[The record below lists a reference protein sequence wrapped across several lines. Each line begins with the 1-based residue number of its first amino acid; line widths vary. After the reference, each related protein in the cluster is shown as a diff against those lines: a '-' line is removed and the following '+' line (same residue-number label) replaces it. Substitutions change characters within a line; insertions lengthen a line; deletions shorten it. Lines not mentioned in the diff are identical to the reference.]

1 MVRRAVKPV
10 RRAMRGILLAN
21 TSDAIGYGVIG
32 AGLVGPTHAAAAARA
47 PGSQLIAVC
56 DLMAERAEAVAEQ
69 HGAIP
74 LTEVDALLDRKDIQ
88 IVSICLPT
96 RLHLEVA
103 ERAVAAGK
111 HIVVEKP
118 LELSLERADRLL
130 AAAKAKGV
138 QVAAIFNRRYIPALK
153 ATKRAVEEG
162 LLGDLLVA
170 DMYYKSYR
178 TQEYYDD
185 SGWRGTWEQEGGAA
199 LINQGIH
206 GVDLLRWIAGPV
218 ARIFGYT
225 DHLRRDIE
233 ADDTTAAVARYANG
247 AFGVMQAM
255 TSIEPRL
262 PDRLEYHGTKGTIQL
277 SNYRISTWVVPGA
290 ESWPEAVEAEER
302 EMLAS
307 TRSLETAGHHAQIA
321 EIVAAIRSGRPPAV
335 TGEEGR
341 RSLEVVLA
349 IYESARTGREVR
361 LPMDAP

>member
-1 MVRRAVKPV
+1 MASTQDV
-10 RRAMRGILLAN
+10 
-21 TSDAIGYGVIG
+21 IGLGVIG

-47 PGSQLIAVC
+47 PGGQLVAVC
-56 DLMAERAEAVAEQ
+56 DMVADRAEAVAEQ
-69 HGAIP
+69 YGALA
-74 LTEVDALLDRKDIQ
+74 LTEVDALLERSDIQ

-111 HIVVEKP
+111 HIIVEKP

-130 AAAKAKGV
+130 QAARAQNV
-138 QVAAIFNRRYIPALK
+138 QVTAIFNRRFIPALQ
-153 ATKRAVEEG
+153 AAKRAVDEG

-170 DMYYKSYR
+170 DMYYKSFR

-185 SGWRGTWEQEGGAA
+185 SGWRGTWEVEGGAA

-225 DHLRRDIE
+225 DHLRRAIE

-247 AFGVMQAM
+247 AMGVIQAM

-277 SNYRISTWVVPGA
+277 SNYRISNWAVPGA
-290 ESWPEAVEAEER
+290 ESWPEAVQAEEQA
-302 EMLAS
+302 MLA
-307 TRSLETAGHHAQIA
+307 TARSLESAGHHAQVA
-321 EIVAAIRSGRPPAV
+321 DMVAAVRDGRPPAV
-335 TGEEGR
+335 SGEEGR

-349 IYESARTGREVR
+349 IYESARTGREVQITG
-361 LPMDAP
+361 A

>member
-1 MVRRAVKPV
+1 VSSAGDV
-10 RRAMRGILLAN
+10 
-21 TSDAIGYGVIG
+21 IGLGVIG

-47 PGSQLIAVC
+47 PGSRLVAVC
-56 DLMAERAEAVAEQ
+56 DLMMDRAEAVAEQ

-74 LTEVDALLDRKDIQ
+74 LTDVDALLARDDIQ

-111 HIVVEKP
+111 HIIVEKP

-130 AAAKAKGV
+130 RAAKAHNV
-138 QVAAIFNRRYIPALK
+138 QVAAIFNRRFIPALK

-162 LLGDLLVA
+162 LLGELIAA
-170 DMYYKSYR
+170 DMYYKSFR

-185 SGWRGTWEQEGGAA
+185 SGWRGTWEVEGGAA

-206 GVDLLRWIAGPV
+206 GVDLLRWVAGPV

-225 DHLRRDIE
+225 DHLRRAIE

-247 AFGVMQAM
+247 AMGVIQAM

-262 PDRLEYHGTKGTIQL
+262 PDRLEYHGTRGTIQL
-277 SNYRISTWVVPGA
+277 SNYRIANWVVPGA
-290 ESWPEAVEAEER
+290 ESWPEAVRAEE
-302 EMLAS
+302 EALLAS
-307 TRSLETAGHHAQIA
+307 ARSLESAGHHAQIA
-321 EIVAAIRSGRPPAV
+321 DMVAAVREGRPPAV
-335 TGEEGR
+335 TGEDGR
-341 RSLEVVLA
+341 QSLAVVLA
-349 IYESARTGREVR
+349 LYESARTGREVHISE
-361 LPMDAP
+361 A

>member
-1 MVRRAVKPV
+1 MA
-10 RRAMRGILLAN
+10 
-21 TSDAIGYGVIG
+21 TTTDTIGFGVIG
-32 AGLVGPTHAAAAARA
+32 AGLVGPTHASAAARA
-47 PGSQLIAVC
+47 PGSQLVAVC
-56 DLMAERAEAVAEQ
+56 DLVAERAESVAEQ

-96 RLHLEVA
+96 KLHLDVA

-111 HIVVEKP
+111 HIIVEKP

-130 AAAKAKGV
+130 AAAREHNV
-138 QVAAIFNRRYIPALK
+138 QVAAIFNRRFIPALK

-162 LLGDLLVA
+162 LLGDLIAA

-185 SGWRGTWEQEGGAA
+185 SGWRGTWELEGGAA

-206 GVDLLRWIAGPV
+206 GVDLLRWVAGPV

-225 DHLRRDIE
+225 DHLRRAIE

-247 AFGVMQAM
+247 AMGVIQAM

-262 PDRLEYHGTKGTIQL
+262 PDRLEYHGTKGSIQL
-277 SNYRISTWVVPGA
+277 ANYQIASWAVPGA
-290 ESWPEAVEAEER
+290 ENWPEQVEAEER
-302 EMLAS
+302 ELMA
-307 TRSLETAGHHAQIA
+307 THRSLESAGHHIQIA
-321 EIVAAIRSGRPPAV
+321 EIATALREGRPSAV
-335 TGEEGR
+335 SGEEGR
-341 RSLEVVLA
+341 RSLAVCLA
-349 IYESARTGREVR
+349 IYESARTGREVQPSD
-361 LPMDAP
+361 L

>member
-1 MVRRAVKPV
+1 MPTT
-10 RRAMRGILLAN
+10 N
-21 TSDAIGYGVIG
+21 DAIGVGVIG
-32 AGLVGPTHAAAAARA
+32 AGLVGPTHAEAAARA
-47 PGSQLIAVC
+47 PGGQLIAVC
-56 DLMAERAEAVAEQ
+56 DLVAERAEAVAEQ

-74 LTEVDALLDRKDIQ
+74 LTEVDALLERRDIQ

-96 RLHLEVA
+96 RLHLDVA

-111 HIVVEKP
+111 HIIVEKP

-130 AAAKAKGV
+130 QAARKNNV

-162 LLGDLLVA
+162 LLGDLIAA
-170 DMYYKSYR
+170 DMYYKSFR

-185 SGWRGTWEQEGGAA
+185 SGWRGTWEVEGGAA

-206 GVDLLRWIAGPV
+206 GVDLLRWVAGAV
-218 ARIFGYT
+218 ARVFGYT
-225 DHLRRDIE
+225 DHLRRAIE

-247 AFGVMQAM
+247 AMGVIQAM

-262 PDRLEYHGTKGTIQL
+262 PDRLEYHGTKGSIQL
-277 SNYRISTWVVPGA
+277 ANYRISSWSVPGA
-290 ESWPEAVEAEER
+290 ESWPDAVVAEE
-302 EMLAS
+302 ETLLAS
-307 TRSLETAGHHAQIA
+307 TRSLESAGHHAQIA
-321 EIVAAIRSGRPPAV
+321 EIVAAIRDGRPPAV

-349 IYESARTGREVR
+349 IYESARTGREVSI
-361 LPMDAP
+361 PA